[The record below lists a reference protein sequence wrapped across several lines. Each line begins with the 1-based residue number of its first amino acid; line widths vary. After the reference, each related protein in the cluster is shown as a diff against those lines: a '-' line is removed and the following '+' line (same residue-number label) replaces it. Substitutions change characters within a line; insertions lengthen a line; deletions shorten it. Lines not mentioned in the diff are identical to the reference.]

1 MGSNPPARPQ
11 SEDQRLAAIERF
23 DILDSPPE
31 ATFDRV
37 LDILRAVLGVTGA
50 FLTFVDRDRSFYKA
64 ISGIEFPVSTPR
76 EDNMCDAVIA
86 QDDVLV
92 IVDSLAAPEE
102 LVRPLLKAGM
112 RFYAGAPLRTKEG
125 TKIGT
130 LCAIDPQPRQL
141 NETERQI
148 MFHLSDIVIDELELR
163 LAALQ
168 MAQADVEL
176 RRLNQELE
184 VISRNKSEFLAAMS
198 HELRTPLNG
207 ILGASELLGQGLFGE
222 LNRKQSEYVDDIH
235 RSGQHL
241 LHLIEDVLDLSRI
254 EAGQTELRR
263 ESIDVEGLMQGC
275 EAIVRGLAES
285 RSINLR
291 VVAPKPSFTLRIDER
306 RIAQVACNLLSNAL
320 KFTPASGNV
329 IFSAVASAD
338 DVVFTVED
346 EGPGILPEYA
356 ERIFEQFFRVPS
368 DQEGTG
374 LGLAL
379 AKQLVELHDGR
390 IWVESRQP
398 AGCRFSFSIP
408 LAGVTSG

>member
-1 MGSNPPARPQ
+1 MASNPPVGRQ
-11 SEDQRLAAIERF
+11 SEDQRLAAIGRL
-23 DILDSPPE
+23 DILDTPPE

-64 ISGIEFPVSTPR
+64 ISGIEFPASTPR
-76 EDNMCDAVIA
+76 QDNMCDAVIA
-86 QDDVLV
+86 QDGVLV
-92 IVDSLAAPEE
+92 IADSHTAPEE

-125 TKIGT
+125 IIVGT
-130 LCAIDPQPRQL
+130 VCAIDPRPREL
-141 NETERQI
+141 TETERQI
-148 MFHLSDIVIDELELR
+148 MLHLSDIVIDELELR

-168 MAQADVEL
+168 MAQADLEL

-184 VISRNKSEFLAAMS
+184 VTSRNKSEFLAAMS

-222 LNRKQSEYVDDIH
+222 LNPKQSEYVDDIH
-235 RSGQHL
+235 RSGEHL
-241 LHLIEDVLDLSRI
+241 LHLIEDVLDLSRV

-263 ESIDVEGLMQGC
+263 EAIDVEGLMQGC

-285 RSINLR
+285 RSIKLR
-291 VVAPKPSFTLRIDER
+291 VVAPESSITLRMDER

-320 KFTPASGNV
+320 KFTPASGTV
-329 IFSAVASAD
+329 TFSAAVEGD
-338 DVVFTVED
+338 DVVFSVED
-346 EGPGILPEYA
+346 EGPGIAPEFT

-379 AKQLVELHDGR
+379 AKQLVELHGGR
-390 IWVESRQP
+390 LWVEPRQP
-398 AGCRFSFSIP
+398 AGSRFSFSIP
-408 LAGVTSG
+408 LTGAMR